1 MITLILDK
9 VNIHLRIFDRQ
20 TDRERESMKKIYIP
34 NMKNCKRYISKTVK
48 KKERGW
54 GGWERGEEKEERET
68 NSYKIQT
75 LSSNTK

>member
-1 MITLILDK
+1 
-9 VNIHLRIFDRQ
+9 
-20 TDRERESMKKIYIP
+20 
-34 NMKNCKRYISKTVK
+34 MKNCKRYISKTVK